1 MRNNIKKAPVK
12 FQKDLLYFQ
21 HFMLIFVLCPK
32 LVIITTLSAWL
43 IIGKGALWRSKIPAD
58 VMGPGFNGSLIVDTV
73 SEAVTTGLNICEF
86 LMKK

>member
-1 MRNNIKKAPVK
+1 MRDGVQHGLNGGY
-12 FQKDLLYFQ
+12 LY
-21 HFMLIFVLCPK
+21 IF
-32 LVIITTLSAWL
+32 ISHLSAWL

-58 VMGPGFNGSLIVDTV
+58 VMGPGFNASLIVDTV